1 MVHNAHSHAHRATSD
16 VLRAEAREKIQEEV
30 DEVNKVAAESKR
42 RIEALDKENEEA
54 RKEPGC
60 GPGSSQ
66 DRTRTSI
73 TTSLKKKLKDLT
85 GEFQELRAKFH
96 EDQKEQVTRWHY
108 TATGQ
113 EISDEKAEEMIESGE
128 SEKLFQKEFLEQ
140 GRGQII
146 ETVQEIRERREAVR
160 EMERKLYELHQI
172 FLDMASL
179 VESQG
184 EMLDNVEESVNKSVD
199 YVQRGTKS
207 LKQAKDLQK
216 SSRKWMCCGIIVFLI
231 ILAVVLGPALS
242 SAGNLS

>member
-1 MVHNAHSHAHRATSD
+1 
-16 VLRAEAREKIQEEV
+16 LRAEAREKIQEEV

-199 YVQRGTKS
+199 YVQRGTKD

-216 SSRKWMCCGIIVFLI
+216 SSRKWMCCGIIVFLVI
-231 ILAVVLGPALS
+231 MAVVLGPALS
-242 SAGNLS
+242 SAGSLS

>member
-1 MVHNAHSHAHRATSD
+1 M
-16 VLRAEAREKIQEEV
+16 
-30 DEVNKVAAESKR
+30 NKVAAESKQ
-42 RIEALDKENEEA
+42 RIEALDQANEEA
-54 RKEPGC
+54 RKEAGC

-85 GEFQELRAKFH
+85 GQFQELRAKFH
-96 EDQKEQVTRWHY
+96 EEHKEQVTRWHY
-108 TATGQ
+108 TATGK

-140 GRGQII
+140 GRGQIM
-146 ETVQEIRERREAVR
+146 ETVQEIRERRDAVR

-184 EMLDNVEESVNKSVD
+184 EMLDNIEESVNKSVD
-199 YVQRGTKS
+199 HVQRGTKD
-207 LKQAKDLQK
+207 LKQAKELQK
-216 SSRKWMCCGIIVFLI
+216 SSRKWMCCGIVVFLI
-231 ILAVVLGPALS
+231 ILAVILGPVLGTVA
-242 SAGNLS
+242 NI